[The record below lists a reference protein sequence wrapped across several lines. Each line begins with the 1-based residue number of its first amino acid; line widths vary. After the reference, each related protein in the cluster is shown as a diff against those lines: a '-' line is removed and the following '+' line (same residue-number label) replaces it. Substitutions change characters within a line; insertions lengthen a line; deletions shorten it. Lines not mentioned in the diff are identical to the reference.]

1 VRKALIL
8 ALWVIGLTGLLGMT
22 KPSVLSQVDFRSRS
36 FIPRPSGSKEQRA
49 AEEILRRDGYY
60 PRASEW
66 LLGYI
71 EGSFTQ
77 PKVKEKILLY
87 NQDKPSFGTEVS
99 PYQATYS
106 KAILISNFDLVDSPP
121 GATVGVSAVHYT
133 TAGHYIANVGD
144 LNADGRDEILRVHE
158 RVRLTQEGGVFWMDA
173 DIVNYSRGSGKR
185 FGLLVE
191 EKYAEL
197 PEVFVSECPSY
208 PEIRTA
214 RVVSKV
220 LTFEKNAVVLKS
232 YTAPCVDKTAGHPPL
247 NTFKL
252 IGTERVQLK
261 KFPAR

>member
-1 VRKALIL
+1 
-8 ALWVIGLTGLLGMT
+8 MT
-22 KPSVLSQVDFRSRS
+22 KPFILSKVDFRSQP
-36 FIPRPSGSKEQRA
+36 FIPPPSGSKEQRA
-49 AEEILRRDGYY
+49 AEEILKRDGYY

-77 PKVKEKILLY
+77 PKVKEKIFVY
-87 NQDKPSFGTEVS
+87 HQEKPSFGDEVS

-121 GATVGVSAVHYT
+121 GATVGVSAIHYT

-144 LNADGRDEILRVHE
+144 LNGDGRDEILRVHE
-158 RVRLTQEGGVFWMDA
+158 RVGLTQEGGVFWLDA
-173 DIVNYSRGSGKR
+173 DIVNYSRGSGKL

-191 EKYAEL
+191 VKYAEL
-197 PEVFVSECPSY
+197 PEVLVSECPSY
-208 PEIRTA
+208 PQIRTA

-220 LTFEKNAVVLKS
+220 LTFERNAVVLKS
-232 YTAPCVDKTAGHPPL
+232 YTAPCVDITDHPPL
-247 NTFKL
+247 NTFKF

-261 KFPAR
+261 KFPPR

>member
-1 VRKALIL
+1 MRKALIL
-8 ALWVIGLTGLLGMT
+8 ALWVISLTGLWGMT
-22 KPSVLSQVDFRSRS
+22 KPFILSKVDFRSQP
-36 FIPRPSGSKEQRA
+36 FIPPPSGSKEQRA
-49 AEEILRRDGYY
+49 AEEILKRDGYY

-77 PKVKEKILLY
+77 PKVKEKIFVY
-87 NQDKPSFGTEVS
+87 HQEKPSFGDEVS

-121 GATVGVSAVHYT
+121 GATVGVSAIHYT

-144 LNADGRDEILRVHE
+144 LNGDGRDEILRVHE
-158 RVRLTQEGGVFWMDA
+158 RVRLTQEGGVFWLDA
-173 DIVNYSRGSGKR
+173 DIVNYSRGSGKL

-191 EKYAEL
+191 VKYAEL
-197 PEVFVSECPSY
+197 PEVLVSECPSY
-208 PEIRTA
+208 PQIRTA

-220 LTFEKNAVVLKS
+220 LTFERNAVVLKS
-232 YTAPCVDKTAGHPPL
+232 YTAPCVDITDHPPL
-247 NTFKL
+247 NTFKF

-261 KFPAR
+261 KFPPR

>member
-1 VRKALIL
+1 MRKTLIL
-8 ALWVIGLTGLLGMT
+8 ALWVISLTGVLGMT
-22 KPSVLSQVDFRSRS
+22 KPSILSKVDFRSWP
-36 FIPRPSGSKEQRA
+36 FIPPPSNSKEQRA

-77 PKVKEKILLY
+77 PKFKEKILLY
-87 NQDKPSFGTEVS
+87 RQEKPSFGAKVS

-121 GATVGVSAVHYT
+121 GATIGVSAIHYT
-133 TAGHYIANVGD
+133 NAGHYIANIGD

-158 RVRLTQEGGVFWMDA
+158 RVRLTQEGGVFWLDA
-173 DIVNYSRGSGKR
+173 DIINYNRGSGKL

-191 EKYAEL
+191 VKYAEL
-197 PEVFVSECPSY
+197 PEVLVSECPSY
-208 PEIRTA
+208 PKIRTA

-232 YTAPCVDKTAGHPPL
+232 YTAPCVDQTDHPPL

-252 IGTERVQLK
+252 VGTERVQLK
-261 KFPAR
+261 KLPVR

>member
-1 VRKALIL
+1 MRKALIL
-8 ALWVIGLTGLLGMT
+8 ALWVISLTGLWGMT
-22 KPSVLSQVDFRSRS
+22 KPFILSKVDFRSQP
-36 FIPRPSGSKEQRA
+36 FIPPPSGSKEQRA
-49 AEEILRRDGYY
+49 AEEILKRDGYY

-77 PKVKEKILLY
+77 PKVKEKIFVY
-87 NQDKPSFGTEVS
+87 HQEKPSFGDEVS

-121 GATVGVSAVHYT
+121 GATVGVSAIHYT

-144 LNADGRDEILRVHE
+144 LNGDGRDEILRVHE
-158 RVRLTQEGGVFWMDA
+158 RVRLTQEGGVLWLDA
-173 DIVNYSRGSGKR
+173 DIVNYSRGSGKL

-191 EKYAEL
+191 VKYAEL
-197 PEVFVSECPSY
+197 PEVLVSECPSY
-208 PEIRTA
+208 PQIRTA

-220 LTFEKNAVVLKS
+220 LTFERNAVVLKS
-232 YTAPCVDKTAGHPPL
+232 YTAPCVDITDHPPL
-247 NTFKL
+247 NTFKF

-261 KFPAR
+261 KFPPR